1 MPLPRRAGSLDGALT
16 EAAYALDVPGADG
29 PAVETD
35 AHGVHLGDAR
45 LAPLWAEPDRRGA
58 VVFVHPTSPP
68 GCQEVDLGRPRPMR
82 EYLFDSARDAT
93 DPVPA
98 GVTVHHPRDPV
109 DLHARCRRTAPAR
122 PAVGGVR
129 RDAADI
135 ARRTDIAVREEPGAF
150 RYDMAGTPLPDQLPA
165 WARAFGTR
173 RLLHGS
179 DVRWTPC
186 AVVLAQVT
194 SIDAAPQPE
203 GTTWRELIGH
213 NARRLPGSR

>member
-1 MPLPRRAGSLDGALT
+1 MHGAGELPLFVQRLEVFGAMP
-16 EAAYALDVPGADG
+16 
-29 PAVETD
+29 
-35 AHGVHLGDAR
+35 
-45 LAPLWAEPDRRGA
+45 
-58 VVFVHPTSPP
+58 PTS
-68 GCQEVDLGRPRPMR
+68 
-82 EYLFDSARDAT
+82 RDA
-93 DPVPA
+93 P
-98 GVTVHHPRDPV
+98 
-109 DLHARCRRTAPAR
+109 
-122 PAVGGVR
+122 
-129 RDAADI
+129 
-135 ARRTDIAVREEPGAF
+135 DIAVREEPGAF